1 MTRTAITSE
10 GEQRM
15 IGGPNALH
23 PFEKQ
28 PGGEKSESHPVA
40 SVPER
45 KEMTGITVMWADVR
59 EPIRR
64 HREHAFPRVVDAYV
78 RQRGKQLLEIRL

>member
-1 MTRTAITSE
+1 
-10 GEQRM
+10 M
-15 IGGPNALH
+15 IGGLNALH

-28 PGGEKSESHPVA
+28 PGGEKFESHPVA

-45 KEMTGITVMWADVR
+45 EEMTGITVMWADVR

-78 RQRGKQLLEIRL
+78 RQRGKQLLEIRR